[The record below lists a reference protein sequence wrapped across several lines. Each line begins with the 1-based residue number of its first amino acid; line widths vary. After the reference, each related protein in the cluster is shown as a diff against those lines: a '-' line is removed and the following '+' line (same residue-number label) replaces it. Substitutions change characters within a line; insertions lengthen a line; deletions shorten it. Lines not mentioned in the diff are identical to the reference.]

1 VTPRDRRRVLAA
13 LGGAVAVAGL
23 VALGGLAAGG
33 WPKGLGLRPL
43 VDDPPPE
50 EPAVVAAAAA
60 PAPAPAVD
68 TSQPS
73 PALPDEPEV
82 PLPVGRARLAT
93 SLGRR
98 TADEYRRQARYPRSS
113 QPLDDAADDPIAR
126 DREVSA
132 ITARGPNG
140 EEPTLHVFPAR
151 PNFESP
157 EAVVLFAKLTVRNRP
172 TRAREIRATV
182 LGESMTPLGE
192 IDYRDDGTNG
202 DASPGDGLYTAVVQV
217 PREAAPRLSQ
227 SYLVQVRAALTNG
240 QERLAATSFLYSNPH
255 ARLTGRY
262 ADAALD
268 GNLVLDAEVDVFE
281 AGRFHLEATLYS
293 GDGAHKLLWS
303 QTAVALEP
311 GTQWMRLVFYGLGLR
326 EKGLDGPYLVR
337 YAALSTTTEM
347 PNAKNHVAENVHLTA
362 AHRAA
367 AFSDRPFDDP
377 ALLEAAD
384 RAEQDALPGGL
395 EAGS

>member
-13 LGGAVAVAGL
+13 LGGVVAVAGL

-33 WPKGLGLRPL
+33 WPRRLELPGFASS
-43 VDDPPPE
+43 PPE
-50 EPAVVAAAAA
+50 PEAVAAASAPAA
-60 PAPAPAVD
+60 PVPAAD
-68 TSQPS
+68 TSMPS
-73 PALPDEPEV
+73 PALPVEPEV
-82 PLPVGRARLAT
+82 PLPAGRARVAT

-151 PNFESP
+151 SNFEAP
-157 EAVVLFAKLTVRNRP
+157 ETVVLYARLAVRNRP
-172 TRAREIRATV
+172 VGAREIRGTLVTEA
-182 LGESMTPLGE
+182 LAPLGDVE
-192 IDYRDDGTNG
+192 YRDDGTGG
-202 DASPGDGLYTAVVQV
+202 DATAGDHLYTASVEL

-227 SYLVQVRAALTNG
+227 SYLVQVRAVTTRS
-240 QERLAATSFLYSNPH
+240 QERLAASSFLYSNPH
-255 ARLTGRY
+255 ARLTGRFT
-262 ADAALD
+262 DTVID
-268 GNLVLDAEVDVFE
+268 GNLVVDAEVDVF
-281 AGRFHLEATLYS
+281 APGRFHLEATLYS
-293 GDGAHKLLWS
+293 GDGAHKILWS
-303 QTAVALEP
+303 QTAAAFEP
-311 GTQWMRLVFYGLGLR
+311 GMQWMRLVFYGLGLR

-337 YAALSTTTEM
+337 YAALSTTTDM

-367 AFSDRPFDDP
+367 AFTDRPFDDP
-377 ALLEAAD
+377 ELLEAAE
-384 RAEQDALPGGL
+384 RAEQDARPAGI
-395 EAGS
+395 EAGG